1 MPGKRI
7 LPAGRVGCAAQI
19 FAAIYRAKGGGRAA
33 TVVEVRQESAMP
45 EIEPSVQTGER
56 KVNKLKRI
64 LSLIFW
70 WSGHTRRNRFC
81 FLLLHSS
88 HSGPHSHHNFDSLI
102 PWPVPRSPARPQ
114 SDKMT

>member
-64 LSLIFW
+64 LSLIFFGGPATLGEIV
-70 WSGHTRRNRFC
+70 SVFSC
-81 FLLLHSS
+81 YILLILV
-88 HSGPHSHHNFDSLI
+88 LI
-102 PWPVPRSPARPQ
+102 AIIISIH
-114 SDKMT
+114 